1 MRDALG
7 WLLTYWTIARGMG
20 HLVSLALG
28 HLDASVAVADNLPS
42 PVARIRFAVASL
54 SLFIRANV
62 WCSHA
67 LLCVTAWVG
76 ATDCQSDACGTL
88 SCRRACALA
97 LRLASSAGAP

>member
-67 LLCVTAWVG
+67 LLCVTCGLVLLTAR
-76 ATDCQSDACGTL
+76 ATPAVLSHVDAHAL
-88 SCRRACALA
+88 SLCV
-97 LRLASSAGAP
+97 